1 MVFEGFTPY
10 EPEAAE
16 LYNKRRWWLGMTLGD
31 MFDKACDLYPS
42 KEALVGEGKRY
53 TYTELRSLVD
63 KLAYRFLEEG
73 FQPGDRVLIQLPNWP
88 EFVISYYAMQKAG
101 LVMVLLT
108 VNHSA
113 KEVAHLANLT
123 QPKGWILPDRY
134 RKTNY
139 CRRRCRPIH
148 EG

>member
-73 FQPGDRVLIQLPNWP
+73 FQPGED
-88 EFVISYYAMQKAG
+88 
-101 LVMVLLT
+101 
-108 VNHSA
+108 
-113 KEVAHLANLT
+113 
-123 QPKGWILPDRY
+123 QPKF
-134 RKTNY
+134 
-139 CRRRCRPIH
+139 
-148 EG
+148 